1 MELIQKK
8 IKSYALIE
16 ITFEDGI
23 LIIILILKC
32 NMHFSINIIQIE
44 RMIKMSEELMR
55 VLKMVESGVITS
67 EEGEK
72 LIQAMQK
79 SEQKVARVNSV
90 GRFLRVD
97 ILSTEEG
104 EKETVQINFPLNL
117 AKVVLKMGVVQKQLN
132 AKVGEDVNLDI
143 EEILALIDSGVMGDL
158 MTIDTKDAKIRIWI
172 D

>member
-1 MELIQKK
+1 
-8 IKSYALIE
+8 
-16 ITFEDGI
+16 
-23 LIIILILKC
+23 
-32 NMHFSINIIQIE
+32 
-44 RMIKMSEELMR
+44 MSEELIR
-55 VLKMVESGVITS
+55 VLKMIESGVITS
-67 EEGEK
+67 EEGQK

-79 SEQKVARVNSV
+79 SEQKVARVNSHSI

-117 AKVVLKMGVVQKQLN
+117 AKVVLKMGIVQKQLN
-132 AKVGEDVNLDI
+132 AKVGENVNLDI
-143 EEILALIDSGVMGDL
+143 EEILALIDSEVMGDL

>member
-1 MELIQKK
+1 
-8 IKSYALIE
+8 
-16 ITFEDGI
+16 
-23 LIIILILKC
+23 
-32 NMHFSINIIQIE
+32 
-44 RMIKMSEELMR
+44 MSEELIR
-55 VLKMVESGVITS
+55 VLKMIESGVITS
-67 EEGEK
+67 EEGQK

-79 SEQKVARVNSV
+79 SEQKVARVNSNPI

-117 AKVVLKMGVVQKQLN
+117 AKAVLKMGIVQKQLN
-132 AKVGEDVNLDI
+132 AKFGEKVNLDI
-143 EEILALIDSGVMGDL
+143 EEILALIDSEVIGDL

>member
-1 MELIQKK
+1 
-8 IKSYALIE
+8 
-16 ITFEDGI
+16 
-23 LIIILILKC
+23 
-32 NMHFSINIIQIE
+32 
-44 RMIKMSEELMR
+44 MIKMSEELIR
-55 VLKMVESGVITS
+55 VLKMIESGVITS
-67 EEGEK
+67 EEGQK

-79 SEQKVARVNSV
+79 SEQKVARVNSHSI

-117 AKVVLKMGVVQKQLN
+117 AKAVLKMGIVQKQLN
-132 AKVGEDVNLDI
+132 AKVGENVNLDI
-143 EEILALIDSGVMGDL
+143 EEILALIDSEVMGDL